1 MIERIARWLFGAA
14 EPVVE
19 PATVRDSASF
29 AALHKSAFARGW
41 SEQEFELLLIE
52 RNALAH
58 RLRISKKNV
67 GFIVARIAFDESE
80 ILSVVVDGAYR
91 GRGYARRLL
100 KSHLGRL
107 AGLGVHRVFLE
118 VEESN
123 EAARRL
129 YRGAGFREIATR
141 EGYYRRPG
149 GPALAAI
156 VMRRDLA

>member
-1 MIERIARWLFGAA
+1 MMGWIIRRLCSA

-19 PATVRDSASF
+19 AATARDSASF
-29 AALHKSAFARGW
+29 AALHKEAFARGW
-41 SEQEFELLLIE
+41 SEQEFESLLIE

-58 RLRISKKNV
+58 RLRLSKKNI
-67 GFIVARIAFDESE
+67 GFIVARIASDESE
-80 ILSVVVDGAYR
+80 ILSVVVAGAYR
-91 GRGYARRLL
+91 RRGFAQRLL

-107 AGLGVHRVFLE
+107 AGLGVRRVFLE

-129 YRGAGFREIATR
+129 YRRAGFREIATR
-141 EGYYRRPG
+141 EGYYRKPDG
-149 GPALAAI
+149 LARAAV

>member
-1 MIERIARWLFGAA
+1 MMEWITRRLCGT

-19 PATVRDSASF
+19 AATARDGASF
-29 AALHKSAFARGW
+29 AALHKGAFARGW
-41 SEQEFELLLIE
+41 SEQEFESLLIE

-58 RLRISKKNV
+58 RLRLRKKNI
-67 GFIVARIAFDESE
+67 GFIVTRIASDESE
-80 ILSVVVDGAYR
+80 ILSVVIDGAYR
-91 GRGYARRLL
+91 RRGFAQRLL

-107 AGLGVHRVFLE
+107 AGLGVRSVFLE
-118 VEESN
+118 VEELN

-141 EGYYRRPG
+141 ERYYRRPG
-149 GPALAAI
+149 GPAVAAV